1 MKTILNSLLAAIL
14 LAAAPLAASAPAAAQ
29 PVTIM
34 AYGDSLVHGYGL
46 PPGEAFPTQ
55 LEAALSGEGFEVEV
69 INAGNSGETSKGG
82 RERLAW
88 TLAEE
93 PDILVLV
100 LGAND
105 MLRGL
110 DPVKTEENLAAILEE
125 LQRRD
130 IRVLLAGMKAHRGL
144 GGDYVRVFDGVYPE
158 LAERYRVAFYPFFLE
173 GVAADPALNQS
184 DGLHPNARGV
194 DKIVRQML
202 PYLIPLIEEERTA
215 AAG

>member
-1 MKTILNSLLAAIL
+1 MKRILFSILALAMLAAL
-14 LAAAPLAASAPAAAQ
+14 PAPRALAAEPLR
-29 PVTIM
+29 IM

-46 PPGEAFPTQ
+46 PPEATFPAQ
-55 LEAALSGEGFEVEV
+55 LESALDARDLQVEV
-69 INAGNSGETSKGG
+69 INAGNSGETSTGG
-82 RERLAW
+82 LDRLAW
-88 TLAEE
+88 TLADE

-110 DPVKTEENLAAILEE
+110 DPQAMEENLAAILEE
-125 LQRRD
+125 LQSRGV
-130 IRVLLAGMKAHRGL
+130 RVLLAGMKAQRGL
-144 GGDYVRVFDGVYPE
+144 GGQYVEAFDSVYPA
-158 LAERYRVAFYPFFLE
+158 LAERFGVAFYPFFLE

-184 DGLHPNARGV
+184 DGLHPNAEGV
-194 DKIVRQML
+194 GTIVERML

>member
-1 MKTILNSLLAAIL
+1 MKAFLFSI
-14 LAAAPLAASAPAAAQ
+14 LAAAVLVTASVPPAPAAE
-29 PVTIM
+29 PLRIM

-46 PPGEAFPTQ
+46 PPDDTFPAQ
-55 LEAALSGEGFEVEV
+55 LEGALDARGFQVEV

-82 RERLAW
+82 RDRLAW
-88 TLAEE
+88 TLADE

-110 DPVKTEENLAAILEE
+110 NPQAMEENLAAILEE
-125 LQRRD
+125 LQRRG
-130 IRVLLAGMKAHRGL
+130 IRVLLAGMKAQRGL
-144 GGDYVRVFDGVYPE
+144 GGQYVEAFDGIYPA
-158 LAERYRVAFYPFFLE
+158 LAERYGVAFYPFFLE

-184 DGLHPNARGV
+184 DGLHPNAEGV
-194 DKIVRQML
+194 ETIVEKML